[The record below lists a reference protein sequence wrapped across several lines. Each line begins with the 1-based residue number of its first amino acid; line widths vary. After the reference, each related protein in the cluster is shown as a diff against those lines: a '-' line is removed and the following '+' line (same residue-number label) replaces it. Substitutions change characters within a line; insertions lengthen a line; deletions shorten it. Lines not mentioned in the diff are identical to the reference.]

1 MDVIEPPVMTQLTD
15 HALGLSLEA
24 PAAWSG
30 TRRSALSLAL
40 FAPEQ
45 RDYRANVSLELKH
58 VEPPDDRGNW
68 FVRVVELA
76 YFQGGLG
83 LAQYQLVEAFELA
96 LGGHPGFLARYEWV
110 SPELGLHFSQVDTLG
125 LLSPTSFLEIHGV
138 SLKELEWEYV
148 PTFLYIINSIRFVS
162 PQPPS
167 QQGEPGAATDPAGRD
182 G

>member
-1 MDVIEPPVMTQLTD
+1 MIELPVMSQLTD
-15 HALGLSLEA
+15 HLLGLSLEA
-24 PAAWSG
+24 PAEWSG
-30 TRRSALSLAL
+30 TKRSALNLAL

-45 RDYRANVSLELKH
+45 RDYRANISLDLKH
-58 VEPPDDRGNW
+58 VAPPDDRGDW

-83 LAQYQLVEAFELA
+83 LAQYQLVETFELT
-96 LGGHPGFLARYEWV
+96 LDGHPGFLARYEWV
-110 SPELGLHFSQVDTLG
+110 SPELSLHFSQVDTLV

-138 SLKELEWEYV
+138 GLKELEREYV
-148 PTFLYIINSIRFVS
+148 TTFLYIINSIRFVS
-162 PQPPS
+162 PRPS